1 MFDTHTHIFD
11 EKLINQ
17 LDRVL
22 KQLESLNFESI
33 ICICENEKDINYY
46 LNYYQ
51 NYKFLYCSIG
61 VHPHNAKTY
70 SENLLKTLFKKL
82 YDTGRLVAIGEIGL
96 DFYYN
101 FSSYQKQIDAFVSQ
115 IEFAKKHSLPIII
128 HSRNSN
134 HQMLEII
141 EKYNVDSAVIHC
153 VNDDVN
159 FVDKVI
165 KRGLYVG
172 FTGVITFKNAKNYT
186 EIIKIVPDE
195 KILIETDSPYLA
207 PEPVRGKINTPLN
220 LKYIIQKI
228 AEIKNYDYATVE
240 KITDQNAKKFFRIT

>member
-1 MFDTHTHIFD
+1 MFDTHAHVFD
-11 EKLINQ
+11 GKLINQ
-17 LDRVL
+17 IDKIL
-22 KQLESLNFESI
+22 KQAESLNFEGI
-33 ICICENEKDINYY
+33 ICICENEKDVDYY
-46 LNYYQ
+46 LNYYH

-61 VHPHNAKTY
+61 VHPHNAKIY

-101 FSSYQKQIDAFVSQ
+101 FSSYQQQVDAFVSQ
-115 IEFAKKHSLPIII
+115 IEFAKKYSLPIII

-134 HQMLEII
+134 QQMYEII
-141 EKYNVDSAVIHC
+141 EKYDVNSAVIHC
-153 VNDDVN
+153 INDDAN
-159 FVDKVI
+159 FVDKII

-195 KILIETDSPYLA
+195 KILIETDSPYLT
-207 PEPVRGKINTPLN
+207 PEPMRGKINTPLN
-220 LKYIIQKI
+220 LKYIIQKV
-228 AEIKNYDYATVE
+228 AEIKNYNYDTVE
-240 KITDQNAKKFFRIT
+240 KITDQNAKKFFRII